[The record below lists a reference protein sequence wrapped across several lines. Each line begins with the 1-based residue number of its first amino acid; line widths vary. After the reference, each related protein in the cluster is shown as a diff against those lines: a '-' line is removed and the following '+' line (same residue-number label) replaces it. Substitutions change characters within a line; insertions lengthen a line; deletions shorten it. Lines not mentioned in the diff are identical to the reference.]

1 MRKVKPTDFSY
12 ALSEYLF
19 DFLPVKKRLSQN
31 TINSYSDT
39 IELFL
44 QFMEEQHGI
53 RREKLEIRH
62 LSRET
67 A

>member
-19 DFLPVKKRLSQN
+19 DFLPVKKGLSQN